1 MINKEKD
8 ILESDPER
16 DVWQLYLF
24 PRHAD
29 VDKIYLSEDPDEI
42 MEKYGGRYGSGKKQ
56 STAAPEGTAVL
67 CFFRLLLLRSTDR
80 TCICT
85 CAALE
90 ASICVDDVLAV
101 ALSDRADRTCIC
113 TCTAL
118 DACITD
124 SVCHNCYLL

>member
-42 MEKYGGRYGSGKKQ
+42 MDIIKKYNIEYIVLGNIEYKKYDYDNTATLEK
-56 STAAPEGTAVL
+56 
-67 CFFRLLLLRSTDR
+67 
-80 TCICT
+80 IC
-85 CAALE
+85 
-90 ASICVDDVLAV
+90 DVAFSYDNLNV
-101 ALSDRADRTCIC
+101 YKVK
-113 TCTAL
+113 
-118 DACITD
+118 D
-124 SVCHNCYLL
+124 S